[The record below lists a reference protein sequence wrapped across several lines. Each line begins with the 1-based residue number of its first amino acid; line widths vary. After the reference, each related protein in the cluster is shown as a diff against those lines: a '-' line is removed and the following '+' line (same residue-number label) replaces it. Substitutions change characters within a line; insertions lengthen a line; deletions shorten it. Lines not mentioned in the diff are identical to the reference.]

1 MSRHTIRFNPKSF
14 SIETMM
20 NMCTGDTTNC
30 FIVRTLYYDKYYNL
44 KTRNGYLSELLDHF
58 LYRTLSST
66 DNIRRLPSCATH
78 VLFSATDTSKWVYF
92 HNLNTRTIE
101 YYFLSLFKAQKCIN
115 ILQHIF
121 FWYLISDSRWLFKKR

>member
-101 YYFLSLFKAQKCIN
+101 YYFFLYLKLKSVST
-115 ILQHIF
+115 F
-121 FWYLISDSRWLFKKR
+121 FSIYFFGT